1 MVAIES
7 LNVFKSAA
15 AATDWNVF
23 SFFLSFLFFVRK
35 ERERE
40 REREPS

>member
-23 SFFLSFLFFVRK
+23 SFFLSFLFFCKKR

-40 REREPS
+40 RERS